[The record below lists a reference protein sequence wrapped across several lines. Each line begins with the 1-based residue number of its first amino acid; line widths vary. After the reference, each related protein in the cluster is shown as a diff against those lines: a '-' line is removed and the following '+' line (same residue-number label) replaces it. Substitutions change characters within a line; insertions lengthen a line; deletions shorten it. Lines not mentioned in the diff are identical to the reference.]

1 MVVVVSQGETSM
13 VELLAGERKERENH
27 RAIQAC
33 NDYLMMGPGRS
44 LQKLLNRYQIAPETP
59 PTKRIKTLKDWSAQ
73 YEWQARAALYDT
85 AIQEQKITFAAEAL
99 QTGLASTY
107 ERVLALKKLA
117 GSLTAEIWEP
127 GGKLVP
133 GNVWLNDAKQIGKG
147 SYAERIDLI
156 RFNAPLIE
164 QYRGVLD
171 DLARETGGRKQQF
184 EHSGPGGGPI
194 KTEDVGLTDEERL
207 ARISI
212 LLNKAGAGGT
222 GRTS

>member
-1 MVVVVSQGETSM
+1 M
-13 VELLAGERKERENH
+13 VELLAGERKERESTK
-27 RAIQAC
+27 AIQAC
-33 NDYLMMGPGRS
+33 NDYLLMGPGRS
-44 LQKLLNRYQIAPETP
+44 LQKLHRIYIGYTSEKP
-59 PTKRIKTLKDWSAQ
+59 PVSHLRTLAEWSRR

-85 AIQEQKITFAAEAL
+85 AIQEQKITFAAEAI

-117 GSLTAEIWEP
+117 DSLTTEIWEP
-127 GGKLVP
+127 GGNLVP
-133 GNVWLNDAKQIGKG
+133 GKVWLNDAKQIGKG
-147 SYAERIDLI
+147 PYAERIDLI

-207 ARISI
+207 ARIAI

-222 GRTS
+222 GRASQ